1 MNIPPMENV
10 MRIRGLLWLSQ
21 PTHPYAKLI
30 MFGLLRHSLVAM
42 SPTASAQSGPRGA
55 ILPWRRLSSHVIVKA
70 RCIDSWCPKGGGEHR
85 RVAGTPCM
93 HDSGAPSGQQG
104 ETTLW
109 YGGGVLPGLLLLL
122 KTRAPLLL
130 ASHATHSRSLPSQ
143 LTAPATH
150 AWRGTEGPLFGPAM
164 GSGFPLRPHPHVSTR
179 PVSIQP
185 PPPDVLPYQ
194 EFHCFDD
201 FGDVAGLGIE
211 ARLCSLIACKPT
223 RCRCL
228 RSDAA
233 PIGHLTESLH

>member
-109 YGGGVLPGLLLLL
+109 YGGGGAPGASASPQNPSTPAFGLACHSLALFALTAHSACHSCLERDRGSSLWPCDGLGLP
-122 KTRAPLLL
+122 L
-130 ASHATHSRSLPSQ
+130 ASAPPREYSPSVY
-143 LTAPATH
+143 P
-150 AWRGTEGPLFGPAM
+150 
-164 GSGFPLRPHPHVSTR
+164 
-179 PVSIQP
+179 
-185 PPPDVLPYQ
+185 
-194 EFHCFDD
+194 
-201 FGDVAGLGIE
+201 
-211 ARLCSLIACKPT
+211 
-223 RCRCL
+223 
-228 RSDAA
+228 AA
-233 PIGHLTESLH
+233 PP